1 MIDSSLSVVKSGPGS
16 PVPPLQGPLVDWPSP
31 TATLEPSVHYFG
43 ADEGDAWARLESLGS
58 QGRENLIREE
68 ATLIVGDRPYEF
80 AAEGLPDFEKRSS
93 PELQAKP
100 TSWVRPSQPPTHSA
114 KLTEALHDL
123 DAAPQEALE
132 EGFPAPTEVAMRN
145 AARLVRAIYALHTC
159 RLEVYP
165 TVDGEVAIDAPS
177 QRPHSVILL
186 CDAAG
191 GVLCLVNTGRTHRR
205 AHYSDAEQL
214 PDGFLREALAEL
226 GQVEQNAA

>member
-1 MIDSSLSVVKSGPGS
+1 MSDSSLSVVKSNPSS
-16 PVPPLQGPLVDWPSP
+16 PAPPFRGRLVDWPPP
-31 TATLEPSVHYFG
+31 TATSGPSDHYFG
-43 ADEGDAWARLESLGS
+43 TDEGPVWAQLESLGV
-58 QGRENLIREE
+58 QGREDLIREE
-68 ATLIVGDRPYEF
+68 ATLIVGDWPYEL
-80 AAEGLPDFEKRSS
+80 ASETMPDFENRSS

-100 TSWVRPSQPPTHSA
+100 TSWVTPSQSPAHSA
-114 KLTEALHDL
+114 KLAEALHDL
-123 DAAPQEALE
+123 RAAPQEALE

-145 AARLVRAIYALHTC
+145 AARLVRAMYALHTC

-177 QRPHSVILL
+177 ERAHSVILL
-186 CDAAG
+186 CDATG
-191 GVLCLVNTGRTHRR
+191 GVLCLVNTGSTHRR